1 MKNINNLEILT
12 SIISY
17 YKEFSLHFLYNDK
30 FHEHLNVEQ
39 VINLL
44 PNIEKI
50 TVTNNSCYIIIN
62 GDSYGRGSIQLCII
76 DLLNYK
82 LKEMILND

>member
-1 MKNINNLEILT
+1 MKTINNLTILK
-12 SIISY
+12 SIISDY
-17 YKEFSLHFLYNDK
+17 NEFSLHFFCNDK
-30 FHEHLNVEQ
+30 FHEHLNIGK

-50 TVTNNSCYIIIN
+50 TITNNSCYIIIN

-76 DLLNYK
+76 DLLKHK
-82 LKEMILND
+82 LKEMI